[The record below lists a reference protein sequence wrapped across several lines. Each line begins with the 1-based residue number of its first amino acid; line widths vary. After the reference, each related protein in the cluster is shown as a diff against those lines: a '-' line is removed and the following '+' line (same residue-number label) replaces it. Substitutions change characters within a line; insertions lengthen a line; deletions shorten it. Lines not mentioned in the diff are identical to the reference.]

1 METQNYSNHK
11 RYYTPHHFIF
21 YPVVLTCAGVAG
33 FFIFSKPDDALIWL
47 AFTGLFLLLAALSFM
62 LRQHYAL
69 NNQNRIIRLEVYYRY
84 FASTNKRLDT
94 LIEPLSFGQLAA
106 LRFASDEEFVEL
118 TERTISEKLSP
129 DHIKR
134 SIKYW
139 KPDYMRA

>member
-1 METQNYSNHK
+1 METQNYSNHI
-11 RYYTPHHFIF
+11 RYYTPHHFVF
-21 YPVVLTCAGVAG
+21 YPVVLTCTAVCIYLMFAQQGQV
-33 FFIFSKPDDALIWL
+33 LIWL

-62 LRQHYAL
+62 MRQHYAL
-69 NNQNRIIRLEVYYRY
+69 NNQNRIVRLEVYYRY
-84 FASTNKRLDT
+84 FASTGKRLDT

-106 LRFASDEEFVEL
+106 LRFASDEEFVAL

-129 DHIKR
+129 DHIKK